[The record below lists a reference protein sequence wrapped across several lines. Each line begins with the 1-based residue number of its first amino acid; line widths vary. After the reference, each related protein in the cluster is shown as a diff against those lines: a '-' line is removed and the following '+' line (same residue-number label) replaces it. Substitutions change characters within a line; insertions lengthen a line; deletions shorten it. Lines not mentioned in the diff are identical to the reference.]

1 MFETLIQQL
10 TDDHDQ
16 IITEFQEKINSDE
29 SFYVL
34 IAEIYNSVHIYFHIE
49 TEYDGGQIEG
59 LCLKL
64 ITVYVD
70 RHETHSKDE
79 IKASIENELTH
90 IKERLERFV
99 PQFSDN
105 TRVITPSQLEQI
117 ESTQPTDL
125 YDKAL
130 EQAPKLT
137 QEAKIFSPN
146 RFSTYF
152 EEN

>member
-16 IITEFQEKINSDE
+16 IITEFQKKINSDE

-34 IAEIYNSVHIYFHIE
+34 IAEIYNPTHIYFHIE

-70 RHETHSKDE
+70 CYENHSDDE
-79 IKASIENELTH
+79 IKALIEDKLTH
-90 IKERLERFV
+90 IKKRLKRFI
-99 PQFSDN
+99 PQFSDD
-105 TRVITPSQLEQI
+105 TRIITPDQLKQI
-117 ESTQPTDL
+117 ESTQPTEL

-130 EQAPKLT
+130 EQTPKCT

-146 RFSTYF
+146 RFNTYF
-152 EEN
+152 KEE

>member
-10 TDDHDQ
+10 TNDHDQ

-34 IAEIYNSVHIYFHIE
+34 IAEIYNPTHIYFHIE

-64 ITVYVD
+64 ITIYVD

-90 IKERLERFV
+90 IKERLKRFV
-99 PQFSDN
+99 PEFSND
-105 TRVITPSQLEQI
+105 TRIITPSQLEQI

-125 YDKAL
+125 YYDAL
-130 EQAPKLT
+130 KEPTKISQK
-137 QEAKIFSPN
+137 AKIFSPN

-152 EEN
+152 EEK

>member
-1 MFETLIQQL
+1 MFETLIQKL
-10 TDDHDQ
+10 TDNHNQ
-16 IITEFQEKINSDE
+16 IITDFKEKINSDE

-34 IAEIYNSVHIYFHIE
+34 IAEIYNPTHIYFHIE

-64 ITVYVD
+64 ITVYVN
-70 RHETHSKDE
+70 RHKTHSKDE
-79 IKASIENELTH
+79 VKALIENELTH
-90 IKERLERFV
+90 IKEKLERFI
-99 PQFSDN
+99 PQFSND
-105 TRVITPSQLEQI
+105 THVITPDQLEQI

-130 EQAPKLT
+130 EQPATEP
-137 QEAKIFSPN
+137 AKIFSPN

-152 EEN
+152 KEN